1 MIKQEKFEIVNRIKS
16 LIVYLETN
24 LENFPKKDLELKHK
38 LNNEIYDLLKKCYL
52 ANNAVNNDRKS
63 ELQYEL
69 ISMVKYIDFL
79 VNLCY
84 EKKIINHK
92 KYLQIGEKLDNI
104 LKYIIGWIKYTH
116 NAEQQSQNI

>member
-16 LIVYLETN
+16 LIVYLQTN

-52 ANNAVNNDRKS
+52 ANETTNEEKKCEMQH
-63 ELQYEL
+63 ELV
-69 ISMVKYIDFL
+69 STVRYIDFL
-79 VNLCY
+79 INLCY

-92 KYLQIGEKLDNI
+92 KYLQIGERLDNI
-104 LKYIIGWIKYTH
+104 LKYIIGWIKYTQKV
-116 NAEQQSQNI
+116 EQ

>member
-16 LIVYLETN
+16 LIVYLENN
-24 LENFPKKDLELKHK
+24 LENFPKRDLELKHK

-52 ANNAVNNDRKS
+52 ANETTNKDKKY

-69 ISMVKYIDFL
+69 ISTVRYVDFL
-79 VNLCY
+79 INLCY

-92 KYLQIGEKLDNI
+92 KYLQIGERLDNI
-104 LKYIIGWIKYTH
+104 LKYIMGWIKYTQ
-116 NAEQQSQNI
+116 NVKQQS